1 MKVCDITQFWS
12 PTSGGVKRYVS
23 EKVRRLQEQGGRHVL
38 IIPGAEDA
46 VSGDDS
52 ARVYTIR
59 SPYLSRVTEYRVLL
73 RLGEIG
79 RILAAEKPDVIE
91 CGDPYQVG
99 HYTARKGRE
108 LGIPTAAFYHSHVAE
123 SYIRP
128 LEKWVGSTLA
138 DLLVDG
144 ARKYT
149 ASLYNRFSA
158 TIIPAKSLVKT
169 LGDWGVS
176 NTRLQRLGMDGEC
189 FRPDGEGDG
198 FRKKHGI
205 PAAPFVFL
213 YVGRLAA
220 EKNTKMLW
228 EAFRLVAAK
237 QLGRFHLVVVG
248 DGLQRPEVDRLKTE
262 TGAVT
267 WLPYC
272 ADSRDLAEIYRAAD
286 VFVHPG
292 IEETFG
298 LVALEAQACGRF
310 VLGFQKARLE
320 ATEFVSRED
329 WAEENTAESLAAAM
343 LRVAEKTDLNTEGL
357 RLSALVHQYY
367 DWRQV
372 LDRLFDIYRE
382 LIHHSRQ
389 P

>member
-23 EKVRRLQEQGGRHVL
+23 EKVRHLQAQGGCHVL
-38 IIPGAEDA
+38 IIPGAEDG
-46 VSGDDS
+46 VTGDDS

-73 RLGEIG
+73 RLGEIR
-79 RILAAEKPDVIE
+79 RILAAERPDVIE

-99 HYTARKGRE
+99 HFTARVGRE
-108 LGIPTAAFYHSHVAE
+108 LGIPTVAFYHSHFAE

-128 LEKWVGSTLA
+128 LEKWIGSTLT

-149 ASLYNRFSA
+149 ASLYNQFSA
-158 TIIPAKSLVKT
+158 TLIPAKSLVET
-169 LGDWGVS
+169 LTEWGVS
-176 NTRLQRLGMDGEC
+176 NARLQRLGMDGGC
-189 FRPDGEGDG
+189 FRPDGDESG
-198 FRKKHGI
+198 FRKKYGI
-205 PAAPFVFL
+205 SEDAFVFL

-220 EKNTKMLW
+220 EKNTKILW
-228 EAFRLVAAK
+228 EAFRLAAARRP
-237 QLGRFHLVVVG
+237 GRFHLVVVG
-248 DGLQRPEVDRLKTE
+248 DGLQRAEVERLKAE
-262 TGAVT
+262 TDAVT
-267 WLPYC
+267 WLQYC
-272 ADSRDLAEIYRAAD
+272 GDSRELAGIYRAAD

-298 LVALEAQACGRF
+298 LVALEAQACGRY

-320 ATEFVSRED
+320 ATEFVSREG

-343 LRVAEKTDLNTEGL
+343 VRTATRSGLKEEGR
-357 RLSALVHQYY
+357 RLSALVHRHY
-367 DWRQV
+367 DWPQV

-382 LIHHSRQ
+382 LIHNSRH